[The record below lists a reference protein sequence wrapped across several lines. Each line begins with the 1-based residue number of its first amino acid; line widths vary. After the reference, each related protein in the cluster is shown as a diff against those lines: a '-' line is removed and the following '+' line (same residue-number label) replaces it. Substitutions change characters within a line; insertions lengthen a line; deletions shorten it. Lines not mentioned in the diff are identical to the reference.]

1 MAIKSFITGDILF
14 EYMDWVAV
22 WKVVSKLEVA
32 FVTLIAGFL
41 IARLVGK
48 IVGFVLKEAELNS
61 ILESAGFH
69 PWNVEVGLVVERLI
83 QGITII
89 VVLQQF
95 DVARIVLE
103 VLGAIIGVL
112 LLIGLVLSVRDVVP
126 NLAAYV
132 LLRNKLKSFG
142 GKIVSVGSVSGKIV
156 KVGFVRTWLED
167 KDVFVVSHR
176 YALKNGVK
184 PLRED

>member
-1 MAIKSFITGDILF
+1 
-14 EYMDWVAV
+14 MDWVAV

-69 PWNVEVGLVVERLI
+69 PWNVEVGLVVERLL
-83 QGITII
+83 QGVTLI

-95 DVARIVLE
+95 DIARVVLE
-103 VLGAIIGVL
+103 LLGAMVGIL
-112 LLIGLVLSVRDVVP
+112 LLIGLILSVRNIAP
-126 NLAAYV
+126 NLAAYL
-132 LLRNKLKSFG
+132 LLRKKLKSILG
-142 GKIVSVGSVSGKIV
+142 ESVSVGSVSGKVV

-167 KDVFVVSHR
+167 TDVFVVSHR
-176 YALKNGVK
+176 YALKNGIK
-184 PLRED
+184 PIREG